1 MPDWGD
7 VMSYLH
13 IAALLVSMMVGAA
26 GGWGVKGAW
35 SASALEVSERRAAK
49 AETALLAQRSE
60 WERQAKVSAEEQ
72 RAEEQ
77 RRQQT
82 RDKEIQNAQVQA
94 KLDAGRVAASRRA
107 ADQLREHVARLA
119 ANADQGCGS
128 TSVAAGSPATTG
140 PGLVLANL
148 YRGVDDEAH
157 ELAQAFDLARRAG
170 LVCER
175 LYDSLSSRTPNP

>member
-13 IAALLVSMMVGAA
+13 IAALLVSMLVGAA

-35 SASALEVSERRAAK
+35 SASALEASEHRAAK

-60 WERQAKVSAEEQ
+60 WERQARVSAEEQ

-94 KLDAGRVAASRRA
+94 KLDAGRIAASRRV

-119 ANADQGCGS
+119 ASADQGRS
-128 TSVAAGSPATTG
+128 DSPAAPGSSTAAG
-140 PGLVLANL
+140 PGLVLADL
-148 YRGVDDEAH
+148 YRGADGEAH
-157 ELAQAFDLARRAG
+157 ELAAAFDYSHRAG
-170 LVCER
+170 LLCER
-175 LYDSLSSRTPNP
+175 LYDSLSNRTPSP